1 MATDW
6 QQINDIWYY
15 FGSNG
20 KMKTG
25 WQKVDGIYYFL
36 KSSGVMASDEYI
48 DGYYLDRNGA
58 WTYQYRITWRMN
70 EAQRLL
76 RFYSFIKNGGV
87 TFSGGEP
94 LLQAEFVTE
103 VAGILKKEGLHIAI
117 DTCGIPAT
125 SAAARLIE
133 VADLFLLDVKMTRE
147 DDYKRHT
154 GGSLEATMNF
164 LDCLEKVGKDV
175 WIRHVVVPNVNDSKE
190 DVMRLA
196 ELIKGYRCIKKVELL
211 PFKNLCLEKY
221 RMLNIPF
228 PLEGTQPMNL
238 EALDMLES
246 ALMEALKS

>member
-1 MATDW
+1 
-6 QQINDIWYY
+6 
-15 FGSNG
+15 
-20 KMKTG
+20 MKGYVHSIQSLGT
-25 WQKVDGIYYFL
+25 VDGPGVRSVVFLSGCPLRCIYCHNP
-36 KSSGVMASDEYI
+36 D
-48 DGYYLDRNGA
+48 
-58 WTYQYRITWRMN
+58 TW
-70 EAQRLL
+70 EQQADQLTEAEELAQRLL

-246 ALMEALKS
+246 ALTEALKS

>member
-1 MATDW
+1 
-6 QQINDIWYY
+6 
-15 FGSNG
+15 
-20 KMKTG
+20 MKGYVHSIQSLGT
-25 WQKVDGIYYFL
+25 VDGPGVRSVVFLSGCPLRCIYCHNP
-36 KSSGVMASDEYI
+36 D
-48 DGYYLDRNGA
+48 
-58 WTYQYRITWRMN
+58 TW
-70 EAQRLL
+70 EQQADQLTEAEELAQRLL

-125 SAAARLIE
+125 SDSARLIE

>member
-1 MATDW
+1 
-6 QQINDIWYY
+6 
-15 FGSNG
+15 
-20 KMKTG
+20 MKGYVHSIQSLGT
-25 WQKVDGIYYFL
+25 VDGPGVRSVVFLSGCPLRCIYCHNP
-36 KSSGVMASDEYI
+36 D
-48 DGYYLDRNGA
+48 
-58 WTYQYRITWRMN
+58 TW
-70 EAQRLL
+70 EQQADQLTEAEELAQRLL

-94 LLQAEFVTE
+94 LLQAEFVAE

-125 SAAARLIE
+125 SASARLIE

-164 LDCLEKVGKDV
+164 LDRLEKVGKDV

-238 EALDMLES
+238 EALEMLES
-246 ALMEALKS
+246 ALTEALKS

>member
-1 MATDW
+1 
-6 QQINDIWYY
+6 
-15 FGSNG
+15 
-20 KMKTG
+20 MKGYVHSIQSLGT
-25 WQKVDGIYYFL
+25 VDGPGVRSVVFLSGCPLRCIYCHNP
-36 KSSGVMASDEYI
+36 D
-48 DGYYLDRNGA
+48 
-58 WTYQYRITWRMN
+58 TW
-70 EAQRLL
+70 EQQADQLTEAEELAQRLL

-164 LDCLEKVGKDV
+164 LDRLEKVGKDV

-246 ALMEALKS
+246 ALTEALKS